1 MTVSCH
7 ESRDLLGMGRGAAL
21 VALQKRCVNVKHTSG
36 AILVEGWG
44 SGIVVS
50 FVFLRQD
57 FMEFRLAMNP
67 WCSCCHLLSRWD
79 DRYALLCPT

>member
-36 AILVEGWG
+36 AILVKGWG

-50 FVFLRQD
+50 FCFLETGFHGVQTGH
-57 FMEFRLAMNP
+57 EFLM
-67 WCSCCHLLSRWD
+67 LLLPPPE
-79 DRYALLCPT
+79 LLG